1 MEVDEY
7 TEIGL
12 GRQGPNGLMT
22 GQIYPWLFLTNFGGL
37 RDVRWGL
44 KFTGLSPQKTLKPKW
59 RSPSRRL
66 YEPEAMTFHT

>member
-37 RDVRWGL
+37 LLLLSSKPSGIGFVSENS
-44 KFTGLSPQKTLKPKW
+44 TG
-59 RSPSRRL
+59 
-66 YEPEAMTFHT
+66 